1 VIEERKIMSK
11 SNNELIKELFE
22 VYQKE
27 NERFT
32 VNKIKSAAPKA
43 RKALQLLS
51 KAMKD
56 RRAEIM
62 VEKKAMDEHKQK

>member
-1 VIEERKIMSK
+1 MSK
-11 SNNELIKELFE
+11 SNNDLIKEFYE
-22 VYQKE
+22 VYLKE

-32 VNKIKSAAPKA
+32 FNKIKSAAPKA

-51 KAMKD
+51 KAIKD

-62 VEKKAMDEHKQK
+62 VEKKAMDEHKTK

>member
-1 VIEERKIMSK
+1 MSK

-22 VYQKE
+22 TYEKE

-43 RKALQLLS
+43 RKALQFLS
-51 KAMKD
+51 KAIKE

>member
-1 VIEERKIMSK
+1 MSK
-11 SNNELIKELFE
+11 SNDEMIKELYE
-22 VYQKE
+22 TYQKE

-32 VNKIKSAAPKA
+32 INKIKSAAPKA

>member
-1 VIEERKIMSK
+1 MTKNTNDV
-11 SNNELIKELFE
+11 IKELFE
-22 VYQKE
+22 SYLKE

-62 VEKKAMDEHKQK
+62 VEKKAMDEHKFK

>member
-1 VIEERKIMSK
+1 MSK
-11 SNNELIKELFE
+11 SNDELIKDFYE

-51 KAMKD
+51 KAIKD
-56 RRAEIM
+56 RRQEIM
-62 VEKKAMDEHKQK
+62 VEKKAMDEQKQK

>member
-1 VIEERKIMSK
+1 MTKNTNDV
-11 SNNELIKELFE
+11 IKELFE
-22 VYQKE
+22 TYLKE

-62 VEKKAMDEHKQK
+62 VEKKAMDEHKLK

>member
-1 VIEERKIMSK
+1 MSK
-11 SNNELIKELFE
+11 NTNDTIKELFD
-22 VYQKE
+22 VYLKE

-32 VNKIKSAAPKA
+32 VNKVKSAAPKA

-62 VEKKAMDEHKQK
+62 VEKKAMDEHKLK

>member
-1 VIEERKIMSK
+1 MSK
-11 SNNELIKELFE
+11 NTNDVIKELFE
-22 VYQKE
+22 TYLKE

-62 VEKKAMDEHKQK
+62 VEKKAMDEHKLK